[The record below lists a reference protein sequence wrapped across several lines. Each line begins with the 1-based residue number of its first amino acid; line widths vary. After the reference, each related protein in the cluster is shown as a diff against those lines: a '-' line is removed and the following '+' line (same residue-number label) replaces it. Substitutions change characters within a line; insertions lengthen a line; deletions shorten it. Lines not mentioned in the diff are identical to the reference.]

1 MARLGEIQLKSGI
14 KDIDQVM
21 NYLYQ
26 LEEQLRYALNNL
38 DSENI
43 RDGAISAEQ
52 LSGAVNARL
61 STLERAA
68 ERMGESGT
76 EKLTN
81 ESVIIDRGGIR
92 LQNGAFSLDTAGK
105 IRALALSFS
114 DGEAARKTEDS
125 PDFRLHIGTEKPV
138 E

>member
-52 LSGAVNARL
+52 FHNRM
-61 STLERAA
+61 TLRAA
-68 ERMGESGT
+68 MMHHGFQPLKEEWWHFTLAGEPYPET
-76 EKLTN
+76 Y
-81 ESVIIDRGGIR
+81 
-92 LQNGAFSLDTAGK
+92 F
-105 IRALALSFS
+105 
-114 DGEAARKTEDS
+114 
-125 PDFRLHIGTEKPV
+125 DFPV
-138 E
+138 K

>member
-52 LSGAVNARL
+52 LSGAV
-61 STLERAA
+61 
-68 ERMGESGT
+68 
-76 EKLTN
+76 
-81 ESVIIDRGGIR
+81 
-92 LQNGAFSLDTAGK
+92 
-105 IRALALSFS
+105 RALALSFS

-138 E
+138 EKDVLWIRPGTETNEGQLCQIYWIRKEEEA